1 LTPED
6 LPLVDRHLPLAR
18 LDTAQTYLVAWDG
31 DLPVGHAHVSWK
43 GTTLGMP
50 EVQDVYVLETHRRR
64 GVGTELTRAAERL
77 AASQGNRSVSL
88 SYGIANDPARLL
100 YEGLG
105 YRKADL
111 PPQHVKGTIVIR
123 GKPVDIDDTLVY
135 LVKDVAVDS
144 GAPRS
149 S

>member
-6 LPLVDRHLPLAR
+6 LALVDRHLPLAR
-18 LDTAQTYLVAWDG
+18 LDSAQTYLVAWDG
-31 DLPVGHAHVSWK
+31 ELPVGHAHVAWTD
-43 GTTLGMP
+43 TTLGVP
-50 EVQDVYVLETHRRR
+50 EVQDVYVLESHRRR
-64 GVGTELTRAAERL
+64 GVATELTLAAERL
-77 AASQGNRSVSL
+77 AAGLGSRSVSL
-88 SYGIANDPARLL
+88 SYGIRNDPARLL

-105 YRKADL
+105 YRRAEL
-111 PPQHVKGTIVIR
+111 PPQPVKGTIVIR

-144 GAPRS
+144 AASRS